1 MFCVRPTGIRGRIAC
16 RQLSK
21 TQNDTVNARHVAFRP
36 AHFRNVITSVLS
48 QSRHRRACPAICRE
62 FCGKFTAL
70 LLHRERNCR
79 RLIISLLCNE
89 KFIVIRYVRCIIF
102 TPIIVFVVF
111 EIFRNFV
118 FEDYV
123 GKERDKSRFL
133 FSFIAKLL
141 KYILL
146 KYYLLA
152 LIITSL
158 RSTTRLLSL
167 NLTGYFIFTY
177 VVLTMSRFII
187 GRR

>member
-102 TPIIVFVVF
+102 TPIIVSVVF

-141 KYILL
+141 KYI
-146 KYYLLA
+146 YY
-152 LIITSL
+152 
-158 RSTTRLLSL
+158 
-167 NLTGYFIFTY
+167 
-177 VVLTMSRFII
+177 
-187 GRR
+187 